1 VVPYQIYIGQPDYH
15 PKWQLLLKIRI
26 SLIDHYCI
34 NFVKITSTF
43 NCSCMTMS
51 ISTFMSVVSAHNY
64 FQLIYVD
71 YANEAYLDKNL
82 HEKSSSQNNK
92 TTLNQLGLR

>member
-1 VVPYQIYIGQPDYH
+1 
-15 PKWQLLLKIRI
+15 
-26 SLIDHYCI
+26 
-34 NFVKITSTF
+34 
-43 NCSCMTMS
+43 MTMS

>member
-1 VVPYQIYIGQPDYH
+1 
-15 PKWQLLLKIRI
+15 
-26 SLIDHYCI
+26 
-34 NFVKITSTF
+34 
-43 NCSCMTMS
+43 MTMS

-64 FQLIYVD
+64 FQPIYVD